1 MTTRKK
7 IQTRKR
13 KFEVPKEFVK
23 TFLSHVEDTG
33 LEYTLSEV
41 DEDENLVIY
50 VEYSSEEKD
59 EIMNLIEDW
68 INILKRTNRKKP
80 KKKKMINLCL

>member
-1 MTTRKK
+1 MSTRKK

-13 KFEVPKEFVK
+13 QFEIPKDFVK
-23 TFLSHVEDTG
+23 TFLGHVDDAG

-50 VEYSSEEKD
+50 VEYSSDEKED
-59 EIMNLIEDW
+59 IMNLIELLDEYFEGTEEEE
-68 INILKRTNRKKP
+68 NEEQEDN
-80 KKKKMINLCL
+80 

>member
-23 TFLSHVEDTG
+23 TFLTHVEDTG

-59 EIMNLIEDW
+59 EIMNLIEVLDEYLEEDEQEETEEEED
-68 INILKRTNRKKP
+68 N
-80 KKKKMINLCL
+80 

>member
-59 EIMNLIEDW
+59 EIMNLIEVLDEYLEEDEQEETEEEED
-68 INILKRTNRKKP
+68 N
-80 KKKKMINLCL
+80 